1 MTPDCFPD
9 WWEWP
14 LELTPH
20 IEKRMEERG
29 FSEIDLRTMV
39 ESPRKILADRFKG
52 RWIIQCHH
60 RNQGWEVIVEPDQEE
75 QLIVVITAYRKEN
88 L

>member
-1 MTPDCFPD
+1 MTPDRFPD

-29 FSEIDLRTMV
+29 FSEIDLRAMM
-39 ESPRKILADRFKG
+39 ESPRKILADRFTG
-52 RWIIQCHH
+52 RWIIGCRH
-60 RNQGWEVIVEPDQEE
+60 RNQDWEVIVEPDQEE
-75 QLIVVITAYRKEN
+75 RLIVVITAYRKEN
-88 L
+88 S